1 MQASDYVRTIEVEA
15 YVCAIGELAMKERMA
30 IARLLWDNDIK
41 VRAVDL
47 YEDDGGPLHSYPCT
61 TYCGLL
67 GGWSPQAEFSYKRN
81 PKVLDQL
88 NYCEKN
94 GIPLALLVGN
104 DEIQAGVVKVK
115 TVNNR
120 DDKGTPIPLNEMVAE
135 IKRRLTDPAVL
146 KLTAAADLTSL

>member
-1 MQASDYVRTIEVEA
+1 MQAGDYVRTIEVEA

-41 VRAVDL
+41 VRAVDVQARSAACSRT
-47 YEDDGGPLHSYPCT
+47 GTPPLCESR
-61 TYCGLL
+61 
-67 GGWSPQAEFSYKRN
+67 SAQAEFSYKRN

-104 DEIQAGVVKVK
+104 DEVQAGVVKVK

-120 DDKGTPIPLNEMVAE
+120 DDKGTPVPLGELVAE
-135 IKRRLTDPAVL
+135 IKRRLADPAVL
-146 KLTAAADLTSL
+146 KLTAAADLTAL